1 MKNNHAFQ
9 FHILLHVRIITN
21 GRSTPMN
28 KSLNFLFEIEAM
40 QNHCGDQYFGES
52 VVLLVTTTKLN
63 TI

>member
-1 MKNNHAFQ
+1 
-9 FHILLHVRIITN
+9 
-21 GRSTPMN
+21 MN